1 MDLTSQFHL
10 LLVEDNRADA
20 WLMRE
25 TLRER
30 VPSCQLSVVEDGDQA
45 LAFLRQE
52 GAYTAA
58 PRPDLVLLDLHLPKL
73 DGRVVLRTLRAIPKW
88 ETLPVMIFTGCLQEA
103 YHQEVVDLGVVRCL
117 QKPARLDDY
126 LALGEDIATWGQWRG
141 LIPVGGNGSK

>member
-20 WLMRE
+20 RLLRE

-58 PRPDLVLLDLHLPKL
+58 PRPDLLLLDLNLPKL
-73 DGRVVLRTLRAIPKW
+73 DGRVVLRTLRASPEW
-88 ETLPVMIFTGCLQEA
+88 ETLPVMIFTGCVPEA
-103 YHQEVVDLGVVRCL
+103 YHQEMVDLGVVR
-117 QKPARLDDY
+117 
-126 LALGEDIATWGQWRG
+126 ALSTC
-141 LIPVGGNGSK
+141 